1 MILQYWIDVLMER
14 VFFFFK
20 KKKKTL
26 ALMGM
31 VTDGGRYLFTFSKH
45 VMHINLLVVVKNGTI

>member
-1 MILQYWIDVLMER
+1 MFSWKG
-14 VFFFFK
+14 FFFK

-31 VTDGGRYLFTFSKH
+31 ATDGGRYLFTFSKH

>member
-14 VFFFFK
+14 VFFFF

>member
-1 MILQYWIDVLMER
+1 MFSWKG
-14 VFFFFK
+14 FFFFY
-20 KKKKTL
+20 KKKTL